1 VQTQILNAIQ
11 FTTHY
16 IEFILVENN
25 QLVGSNPNVIHM
37 RETCGQRSGMAAKK
51 QTPSA
56 IAPCRRAPLEVRNSR
71 RRFFAK
77 CDFGGSTGHFNPC
90 FQALALFWIMPVFT
104 SNFENIFF

>member
-1 VQTQILNAIQ
+1 MQILSAIQ
-11 FTTHY
+11 FTTQI
-16 IEFILVENN
+16 IEFVLVEMN
-25 QLVGSNPNVIHM
+25 QLVGSNPMVICM

-56 IAPCRRAPLEVRNSR
+56 KPPCRRAPLEVRNFR

-77 CDFGGSTGHFNPC
+77 CDFGGLTGRFNPC